1 MIDNDALAAR
11 LEAQDR
17 LIATLCLAVLQAPV
31 VTKDTLIAAIRENA
45 DRAASAGHHQ
55 AATILRYRIRDLQ
68 GMPADQPSTVV
79 PFPGPG
85 R

>member
-1 MIDNDALAAR
+1 MIDYDALAAR

-17 LIATLCLAVLQAPV
+17 LIATLCIAVLQAPV
-31 VTKDTLIAAIRENA
+31 VTKDGLIAAIRENA
-45 DRAASAGHHQ
+45 DRATAAGHHQ

-68 GMPADQPSTVV
+68 GGISDPSATVV